1 MLYVVCFGKGM
12 KDSFFKG
19 TDCYKKNRSSR
30 KTLDNYWAE
39 MFCHMKI
46 LSNGK
51 TIFICFV
58 MILKIYVLK
67 EALWILHYLTI
78 ISIQFCYEH
87 FYILLMYLSKKP
99 MTNFCTAVYV
109 LNHIR
114 GKFWTCQGPSGVNK
128 ISQICVV
135 YKRSHGRTINGPPA
149 LYSPA
154 YRLSFEH
161 AFSNTEIDFAE
172 LFMLKIFLVIQRRNV

>member
-1 MLYVVCFGKGM
+1 
-12 KDSFFKG
+12 
-19 TDCYKKNRSSR
+19 
-30 KTLDNYWAE
+30 
-39 MFCHMKI
+39 MFCHIII

-58 MILKIYVLK
+58 TILKIYILK

-87 FYILLMYLSKKP
+87 FYILLIYFYKKP
-99 MTNFCTAVYV
+99 MTKFCRAVYV

-114 GKFWTCQGPSGVNK
+114 GKFWTGQGPSGVNK
-128 ISQICVV
+128 FSQICVV

-161 AFSNTEIDFAE
+161 VFSNTEIDFAGILYVKN
-172 LFMLKIFLVIQRRNV
+172 LFSHTKKKCLNVIFV